1 MAYNFD
7 PEFQDIIP
15 LLPVGSFDDP
25 VAARVL
31 MVDVVRAMNAGLDFS
46 ALHIDDRPIPG
57 YDGSPEVTVR
67 LYTPR
72 EREATVAGLLYIH
85 GGGFTVGDLETE
97 HGLAGEFSRELG
109 IVVVSVDYR
118 LAPEHPYPA
127 GLNDCYAALCWM
139 HANAA
144 GLGIDPARIGICGQ
158 SAGGGLAAGLA
169 LLARDRQGPAIC
181 FQALGIPELD
191 DRLATPSMQLFTDTP
206 LWNLPSAELSWRLYL
221 GDIAA
226 GSPGVPVYAA
236 PARATDLSGLPP
248 AYVTAMEFDPL
259 RDEDILYALALLQ
272 AGVPVELHTYPGT
285 FHGCGIVPHA
295 AVCRRYSEDVTGALR
310 RGLRVQGSSQP

>member
-7 PEFQDIIP
+7 PELQEIIP

-31 MVDVVRAMNAGLDFS
+31 MMDVVSAMNANLDFS
-46 ALHIDDRPIPG
+46 ALDIDDRRIAG
-57 YDGSPEVTVR
+57 FEGAADVTVR
-67 LYTPR
+67 VYVPKVR
-72 EREATVAGLLYIH
+72 SATIPALLYIH
-85 GGGFTVGDLETE
+85 GGGFTVGNLETE

-127 GLNDCYAALCWM
+127 GLHDCYAALQWM

-144 GLGIDPARIGICGQ
+144 ALDIDTARIGICGQ

-169 LLARDRQGPAIC
+169 LLARDRHGPGIC

-191 DRLATPSMQLFTDTP
+191 DRLQTPSMKAFTDTP
-206 LWNLPSAELSWRLYL
+206 LWNRPSAIMSWQLYL
-221 GDIAA
+221 GSIVP
-226 GSPGVPVYAA
+226 GSPDVPIYAA

-248 AYVTAMEFDPL
+248 AHITAMEFDPL

-272 AGVPVELHTYPGT
+272 AGVPVELHTYPST
-285 FHGCGIVPHA
+285 FHGSGIIPHA
-295 AVCRRYSEDVTGALR
+295 AVSQRYNQDVLGAVR
-310 RGLRVQGSSQP
+310 RGLKIS

>member
-15 LLPVGSFDDP
+15 LLPVGSFADP
-25 VAARVL
+25 VAARTL
-31 MVDVVRAMNAGLDFS
+31 MLDVVRAMNAGVDFS
-46 ALHIDDRPIPG
+46 ALRIDDRSIPG
-57 YDGSPEVTVR
+57 WAGEPQVTVR
-67 LYTPR
+67 VYTPAK
-72 EREATVAGLLYIH
+72 REAGVPGLLYIH
-85 GGGFTVGDLETE
+85 GGGFTVGDLDTE

-127 GLNDCYAALCWM
+127 GLNDCYAALSWM

-144 GLGIDPARIGICGQ
+144 RLGIDPARIGICGQ
-158 SAGGGLAAGLA
+158 SAGGGLAAALA
-169 LLARDRQGPAIC
+169 LLARDRRGPAIC
-181 FQALGIPELD
+181 FQVLGIPELD
-191 DRLATPSMQLFTDTP
+191 DRLATPSMHCFTDTP
-206 LWNLPSAELSWRLYL
+206 LWNRPSAELSWQMYL
-221 GDIAA
+221 GDIAP
-226 GSPGVPVYAA
+226 GSANVPVYAA
-236 PARATDLSGLPP
+236 PARATDLTGLPP

-295 AVCRRYSEDVTGALR
+295 AVSRRYSEDVQGALR
-310 RGLRVQGSSQP
+310 RGLRIQEQA